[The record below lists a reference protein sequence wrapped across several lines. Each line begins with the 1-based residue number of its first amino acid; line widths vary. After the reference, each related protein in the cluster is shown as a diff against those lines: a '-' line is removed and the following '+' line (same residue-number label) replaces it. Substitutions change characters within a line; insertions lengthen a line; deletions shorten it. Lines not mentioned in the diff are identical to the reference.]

1 MNGMRSDRMNRIILS
16 PTNILI
22 RTAVE
27 ALALSPMA
35 DDRLD
40 LRGRSKTKAEEIV
53 LAQNGHEKW

>member
-27 ALALSPMA
+27 ALARSPMA
-35 DDRLD
+35 DDRPD
-40 LRGRSKTKAEEIV
+40 SRGRSKTKAEEIV
-53 LAQNGHEKW
+53 LAQDGHEKW